1 MATGGEGNVDPLK
14 CDLVAPLGAAGVG
27 ATQRVPAQSWA
38 IHSESWENN
47 LKITLV
53 IQYSHHFYQRYY
65 LHTRIVVDIL
75 FTLTLPNY
83 YYSII

>member
-1 MATGGEGNVDPLK
+1 MNNTFAVRTRYVVIPRTEGRPAFAAIEMATGGEGNVDPLK

-47 LKITLV
+47 LKIALV
-53 IQYSHHFYQRYY
+53 IQ
-65 LHTRIVVDIL
+65 
-75 FTLTLPNY
+75 
-83 YYSII
+83 